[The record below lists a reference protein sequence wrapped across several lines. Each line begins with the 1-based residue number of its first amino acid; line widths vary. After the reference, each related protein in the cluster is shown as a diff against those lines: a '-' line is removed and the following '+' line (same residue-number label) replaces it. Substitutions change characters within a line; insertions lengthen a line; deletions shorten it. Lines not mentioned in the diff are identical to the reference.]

1 MKQMQTRRS
10 LRSRN
15 LCGTISVCLREGF
28 LVNYPQRKAKVIA
41 AQEQIA
47 SMRAYGL
54 AAEYANCANSQI
66 LTGEGHSLAVSRK
79 KVSS

>member
-1 MKQMQTRRS
+1 LRRD
-10 LRSRN
+10 RN
-15 LCGTISVCLREGF
+15 LFGTISVCLREGL
-28 LVNYPQRKAKVIA
+28 LVHYQQRKAKVIA
-41 AQEQIA
+41 EQEQIA

-66 LTGEGHSLAVSRK
+66 LTGEGRSLAVSRK